1 MGWDRIARGV
11 WVGQP
16 YLDREKSP
24 YRDEWY
30 VIVKH
35 PRYRGGRQRKIRVG
49 EEKGRAIALARQMAD
64 ELDAGPSVTPTVDQL
79 LVAWWAEY
87 RRTFKPSTRQNHEIN
102 VHRHLLPGF
111 AGVRV
116 TEIFSN
122 RLYAYAETVVAQ
134 GKGPWT
140 VKNTLSTLRRAVN
153 LLWRGEIEASRHW
166 DPPPGREGAN
176 PSWRI
181 SEVISRTFDTHA
193 DQVKERVPFRH
204 EEIRTVL
211 AIARARFPR
220 FYPMLLLAF
229 ATGMRQGEIR
239 ALHWDDVDLEERMI
253 VVRRGMS
260 LEEPAVGDGWVGCWR
275 GTRMCP
281 FPAPARRTVRAVL
294 PHTAHPR

>member
-1 MGWDRIARGV
+1 MEMGWDRIARGV

-24 YRDEWY
+24 YREHWC
-30 VIVKH
+30 VIVQH
-35 PRYRGGRQRKIRVG
+35 PRYRGGRRRKIRVG
-49 EEKGRAIALARQMAD
+49 PEKKGRAIALARQMAD
-64 ELDAGPSVTPTVDQL
+64 ELEAGPSATPSVDQL
-79 LVAWWAEY
+79 LVAWWNEY

-116 TEIFSN
+116 TELYSN
-122 RLYAYAETVVAQ
+122 RLYAYAETVVAA
-134 GKGPWT
+134 GNGPWT

-153 LLWRGEIEASRHW
+153 LLWRGEIETFRHW
-166 DPPPGREGAN
+166 QPPPGREGAN
-176 PSWRI
+176 PSWRV

-211 AIARARFPR
+211 EIARRRFPR

-229 ATGMRQGEIR
+229 ATGCG
-239 ALHWDDVDLEERMI
+239 
-253 VVRRGMS
+253 RGRS
-260 LEEPAVGDGWVGCWR
+260 GPST
-275 GTRMCP
+275 GT
-281 FPAPARRTVRAVL
+281 TS
-294 PHTAHPR
+294 TWTSG